1 MCKGVK
7 PLWNG
12 TQTLYDQYIL
22 LYPSKREWGGG
33 LAGWRAGGLNPH
45 AIRAFGAG
53 LSLRKQQPKQD
64 ALLPIGLS
72 APAGRGIN
80 AGWPAEPACTSA
92 LTGRDFNRSPVHYKK
107 RTASHRTLFR
117 PNGRGGLA
125 RLWFQLYCSGE
136 TVKKQDF
143 PQILPERAGRQAE
156 PAPSSALT
164 GGTIL
169 TQATANTK
177 RINAHRSLRARRIGG
192 ERHESGLAR
201 PPDGLHLHA
210 GRAIIREK
218 AVSAPVHK

>member
-1 MCKGVK
+1 M
-7 PLWNG
+7 
-12 TQTLYDQYIL
+12 
-22 LYPSKREWGGG
+22 
-33 LAGWRAGGLNPH
+33 RAGP
-45 AIRAFGAG
+45 
-53 LSLRKQQPKQD
+53 P
-64 ALLPIGLS
+64 
-72 APAGRGIN
+72 
-80 AGWPAEPACTSA
+80 GWQAEPAPSSRLRRGTV
-92 LTGRDFNRSPVHYKK
+92 LTQATAQTRRI
-107 RTASHRTLFR
+107 ASHRTLFR

-192 ERHESGLAR
+192 ARHESGLAR

>member
-22 LYPSKREWGGG
+22 LYPPKREWGGG
-33 LAGWRAGGLNPH
+33 LAGW
-45 AIRAFGAG
+45 
-53 LSLRKQQPKQD
+53 Q
-64 ALLPIGLS
+64 
-72 APAGRGIN
+72 
-80 AGWPAEPACTSA
+80 AEPACTSA

-107 RTASHRTLFR
+107 RIASHRTLFR

-192 ERHESGLAR
+192 ARHESGLAR